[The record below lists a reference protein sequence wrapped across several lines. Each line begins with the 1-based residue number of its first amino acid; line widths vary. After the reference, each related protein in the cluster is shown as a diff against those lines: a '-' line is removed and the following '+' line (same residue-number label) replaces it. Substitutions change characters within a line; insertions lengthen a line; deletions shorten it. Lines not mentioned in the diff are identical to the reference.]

1 MSNKLNKVR
10 HNENDIVIDD
20 GSKVYN
26 IKNKQGKIL
35 SQFSFRPTD
44 TNIVDRYEEV
54 QKFFN
59 EFSFPE
65 EMDIK
70 EVENIFTDKM
80 NYLVGSEMGD
90 AFFSIMGPFSPMPG
104 GRIFLEVC
112 LESVIKV
119 IEKEMNVHIKKGQS
133 RVSKYTQK
141 YHG

>member
-1 MSNKLNKVR
+1 MGKQFKQGG
-10 HNENDIVIDD
+10 NDIVIDD

-26 IKNKQGKIL
+26 IKNRQGKIL

-59 EFSFPE
+59 EFSFSE
-65 EMDIK
+65 EMDRK
-70 EVENIFTDKM
+70 EVENIVTDKM

-90 AFFSIMGPFSPMPG
+90 TFFTIMGPFSPMPD

-112 LESVIKV
+112 LESVLGV
-119 IEKEMNVHIKKGQS
+119 IEKEMNVRIQKSQS